1 MSKNKLE
8 FSLVLMKDGEPST
21 TSLIVARELKRL
33 HKNIT
38 YMIEEYKNDFEEF
51 GKIGDFENVQRHGKP
66 TKIYYLNE
74 QHLTFLIMM
83 LRVKKN
89 ENDMVLN
96 FKKRITKEFCVL
108 RKKMLNLSMQK
119 ANQEWLEVRKKGKA
133 SRLKQTDV
141 LKLFSEYAVNQ
152 GSNGYKKEN
161 QVYITFTKLENNSL
175 FVIDKLIVKDLKKK
189 KQSLRDLLNIN
200 QLDEIKQADEIILK
214 ALIDGM
220 NKEMFYKDIYKLAK
234 KRVETFVELK
244 GKSVVPSIEFGYL
257 EGNIK
262 TPELLNKMED

>member
-1 MSKNKLE
+1 MLLIKNK
-8 FSLVLMKDGEPST
+8 EPLT
-21 TSLIVARELKRL
+21 TTLIVAKSLNRKHFSIVKVVQENEISFK
-33 HKNIT
+33 K
-38 YMIEEYKNDFEEF
+38 F
-51 GKIGDFENVQRHGKP
+51 GVVQLGVEKP
-66 TKIYYLNE
+66 EKGTKGGRPEKFYYLNE
-74 QHLTFLIMM
+74 AQITFLIMM
-83 LRVKKN
+83 LRVKRK
-89 ENDMVLN
+89 ENDKVLN
-96 FKKRITKEFCVL
+96 FKEKITEQFFKM
-108 RKKMLNLSMQK
+108 KKTLLNLSMQK
-119 ANQEWLEVRKKGKA
+119 ANQEWLEVRKKGKV

-175 FVIDKLIVKDLKKK
+175 FVIDKLVVKDLKKK

-214 ALIDGM
+214 ALMDGM
-220 NKEMFYKDIYKLAK
+220 DKEMFYKDIYKLAK

-257 EGNIK
+257 EESIK
-262 TPELLNKMED
+262 TPKLLNKMED

>member
-1 MSKNKLE
+1 MSNLTIVKKNVVYTSSIIISEYLE
-8 FSLVLMKDGEPST
+8 REHRLVYRLVKAYEN
-21 TSLIVARELKRL
+21 ELKKFGVL
-33 HKNIT
+33 H
-38 YMIEEYKNDFEEF
+38 FESS
-51 GKIGDFENVQRHGKP
+51 KP
-66 TKIYYLNE
+66 KTGRPLNFVYLNE
-74 QHLTFLIMM
+74 EQYLFLIMNM
-83 LRVKKN
+83 RTKSN
-89 ENDMVLN
+89 EIDKVMQL
-96 FKKRITKEFCVL
+96 KIDISKEFV
-108 RKKMLNLSMQK
+108 RMKKMLLNLSMQK
-119 ANQEWLEVRKKGKA
+119 ANQEWLEVRKKGKV

-257 EGNIK
+257 EEGMSHVKKIG
-262 TPELLNKMED
+262 